1 MIEDVARPILGFLIM
16 FIPGLLLI
24 DWGIWLLKGNAK
36 GWYFARH
43 SYAGAVYANIPFGIG
58 IICIA
63 FAAIPDSQTVTDILL
78 FTGVFFVIV
87 GIIFNFI
94 RPSFLKPAWLR
105 WLEEKYD
112 HYMMTILKAEAHEMG
127 LELWQSKM
135 QTQADI
141 EAWAE
146 EVWQKHSK
154 MRHEQRLKRR
164 TS

>member
-24 DWGIWLLKGNAK
+24 DRGIWMLKGNAK
-36 GWYFARH
+36 GWYFGRH
-43 SYAGAVYANIPFGIG
+43 RYAGFVYGQIPMGIG
-58 IICIA
+58 VIWVA
-63 FAAIPDSQTVTDILL
+63 LAAIPNSQAITDLL
-78 FTGVFFVIV
+78 LYTGVFFVIV
-87 GIIFNFI
+87 GIVFALIKPF
-94 RPSFLKPAWLR
+94 FLKPAWLR
-105 WLEEKYD
+105 WLEERYGG
-112 HYMMTILKAEAHEMG
+112 MMPILKDEARKMG

-146 EVWQKHSK
+146 EVLQKHSK
-154 MRHEQRLKRR
+154 MRQEQRLKKR